1 MNVADYTAVVI
12 KCRIAKT
19 AGLKMN
25 QELKIAS
32 IANNLYMIRVAGAL
46 AVMGAMGRNT
56 LNRNA
61 LDSPMVVSSSEY
73 SSVCFS

>member
-12 KCRIAKT
+12 KCLIAKT

-32 IANNLYMIRVAGAL
+32 IANNLCMTRVAGAL
-46 AVMGAMGRNT
+46 AAMGAME
-56 LNRNA
+56 RNA
-61 LDSPMVVSSSEY
+61 RKRNA
-73 SSVCFS
+73 

>member
-12 KCRIAKT
+12 KCHIAKI

-32 IANNLYMIRVAGAL
+32 IANNRCMIRVAGTL
-46 AVMGAMGRNT
+46 AVMGAMERNAR
-56 LNRNA
+56 NRNA
-61 LDSPMVVSSSEY
+61 LDSPTAVSLSA
-73 SSVCFS
+73 